1 MPVSKTATTVLLAAF
16 AALSQAGGQTTVWK
30 GTNNTNWNPPPNW
43 SGSVGDATTQILFD
57 GTATNFTL
65 DLNGNRSARG
75 LAFSGASDYTLIG
88 AGSTLSLG
96 AAGISHTGAGNH
108 TLSFSTLA
116 FDNNNGA
123 GDISVDGTGVL
134 TINSNITGGGGVAL
148 NKSGAGL
155 LILTG
160 NNSYSGPTTVSAGI
174 LRITN
179 GSALG
184 SSVYNNTV
192 QSGATLQLAGT
203 FALNQSNL
211 NLAGTGSGGIGALNS
226 LSGTQTFAGSLSIHS
241 TSGATL
247 SAANG
252 ATFTHTG
259 AINGGIVTTSGAGT
273 INLGG
278 SINISGFNAN
288 GSGTLNLTGGSSLD
302 ITAFNVNGG
311 TVVLNRTAN
320 GNLLNTD
327 FVVNGGTLRLAAN
340 QQIADSRTLRANSGG
355 TIDLNNF
362 NETVARLRLEGG
374 AVTTGSGMLTLT
386 ASDAVTTFASAT
398 TATIAGNL
406 RVNSFTTTFDIA
418 DGAAA
423 TDLAISAVISGG
435 GMANFVK
442 AGDGTLVLS
451 GANTFTTDVNNG
463 VRIQAGV
470 LQVSADNN
478 LGNASNRVLLEG
490 GTLRLAGTFTAAAN
504 RVFQTS
510 GPGGTID
517 VTAGN
522 TVTLNTADRL
532 RGSAPLTKT
541 GAGTLELNQA
551 NTNFTGNATLS
562 GGTTRL
568 GDRQAL
574 GSNASATHTVGAGAT
589 LEAAFADN
597 SNNFEA
603 NLILAGGTLL
613 RTSTA
618 NQKAGFQIN
627 NAGSSLTV
635 TADSVVRDAS
645 NDAAGGFLTLDGVV
659 NINAGVRLTADSVTA
674 NSEVRFGGSQNILLV
689 AGSTLATTGSGLVSL
704 GSGSARTII
713 GQGTAASQ
721 ATLSLGAA
729 DHTSNAGSRFQIDGS
744 GIGGLRVQ
752 GTQARVDAFVTDA
765 RLAATTGSGGTLT
778 IAYTNAGNR
787 TLGVTAN
794 LAAASNVML
803 GLESAG
809 GTFTLDGSLA
819 NWGGLVVGPSTT
831 VSFGISNV
839 FGSDDALV
847 MRGGTITLGNTSQD
861 FASFEVVGSSVLDF
875 GAGDGTLTVGSLNI
889 ADGATLTVRNWT
901 QSADY
906 FFSLFDPGEAN
917 LARVYFEA
925 QDKSGAWN
933 KYGDPFEI
941 TPVPEPSAYGALA
954 LGGLVGWVALR
965 RRRRA

>member
-1 MPVSKTATTVLLAAF
+1 MLLAAF
-16 AALSQAGGQTTVWK
+16 SALAQTSAQTTVWK
-30 GTNNTNWNPPPNW
+30 GTNNTNWNPGPNW
-43 SGSVGDATTQILFD
+43 SAGSGDATTVILFD

-65 DLNGNRSARG
+65 DLNGNRAARG
-75 LAFSGASDYTLIG
+75 LAFSGVSDYSLVG
-88 AGSTLSLG
+88 SGSTLTLG
-96 AAGISHTGAGNH
+96 AAGISHTGTGSH
-108 TLSFSTLA
+108 TLDFTTLA
-116 FDNNNGA
+116 FGNNTGA
-123 GDISVDGTGVL
+123 GDISVDGPGEL
-134 TINSNITGGGGVAL
+134 TINSNITGGGVAL
-148 NKSGAGL
+148 NKSGSGL

-160 NNSYSGPTTVSAGI
+160 NNSYSGPTTISAGT

-192 QSGATLQLAGT
+192 LSGATLQLAGNFT
-203 FALNQSNL
+203 LNQANL
-211 NLAGTGSGGIGALNS
+211 SLAGTGSGGQGALNS
-226 LSGTQTFAGSLSIHS
+226 LSGTQTFAGSLTIDG
-241 TSGATL
+241 TSGATI
-247 SAANG
+247 AAASG

-259 AINGGIVTTSGAGT
+259 AINGGTVTTAGAGT

-278 SINISGFNAN
+278 SVNISGFNAN
-288 GSGTLNLTGGSSLD
+288 GSGTLNLTGSSSLN

-320 GNLLNTD
+320 GNLLNTN
-327 FVVNGGTLRLAAN
+327 FVVNGGVLRLGAS
-340 QQIADSRTLRANSGG
+340 QQIADSQTIRANAGG
-355 TIDLNNF
+355 VFDLNNF

-386 ASDAVTTFASAT
+386 ANDAVTTFASAT
-398 TATIAGNL
+398 TATIGGNL

-423 TDLAISAVISGG
+423 TDLHISAVISGG
-435 GMANFVK
+435 GMASFVK
-442 AGDGTLVLS
+442 TGDGTLALS
-451 GANTFTTDVNNG
+451 GANTFATDVNNG

-478 LGNASNRVLLEG
+478 LGNAANIVRLEG
-490 GTLRLAGTFTAAAN
+490 GTLRADGTFTADSA
-504 RVFQTS
+504 RVFRVD

-522 TVTLNTADRL
+522 TLTLNTADRL

-541 GAGTLELNQA
+541 GAGTLALNQA
-551 NTNFTGNATLS
+551 NTNYTGNATLS

-574 GSNASATHTVGAGAT
+574 GANASATHTVGAGAT
-589 LEAAFADN
+589 LEAAFANN
-597 SNNFEA
+597 SDNFEA
-603 NLILAGGTLL
+603 NLVLAGGTLL

-618 NQKAGFQIN
+618 NAKAGFQNN

-645 NDAAGGFLTLDGVV
+645 NDGANGFLTLDGVV
-659 NINAGVRLTADSVTA
+659 NIQSGARLTADSVTS
-674 NSEVRFGGSQNILLV
+674 NSEVRFGGAQNIVL
-689 AGSTLATTGSGLVSL
+689 ASGATLATTGSGLVSL

-721 ATLSLGAA
+721 STLILGAA
-729 DHTSNAGSRFQIDGS
+729 NHTSNAGSRFQVDGS
-744 GIGGLRVQ
+744 GVGGLRVE
-752 GTQARVDAFVTDA
+752 GTQATVDAFVTNA

-778 IAYTNAGNR
+778 IAYTDAGSR

-831 VSFGISNV
+831 VSFSVDNV
-839 FGSDDALV
+839 FGADDALV

-875 GAGDGTLTVGSLNI
+875 GAGDGTLTVGSLSI

-954 LGGLVGWVALR
+954 VGGLVGWAALR